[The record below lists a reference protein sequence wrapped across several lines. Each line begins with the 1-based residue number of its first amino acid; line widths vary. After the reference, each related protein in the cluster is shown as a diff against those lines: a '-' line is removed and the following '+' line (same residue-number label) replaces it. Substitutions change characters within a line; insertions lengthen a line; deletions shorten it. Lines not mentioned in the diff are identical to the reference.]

1 MKKSVLQCILLFCLM
16 IPCAVFAEQDII
28 TTILNEEQSKERAD
42 EIIQIVGFIDELYNN
57 LPQRIK
63 NGQKLVL
70 FFDPAHGIDDD
81 GKWEGEKT
89 GRLSCTGL
97 PEEFY
102 SIAISRKLYTL
113 LKKNPYI
120 QVASTKDYIDA
131 LEGNSDSYN
140 NITFKETVE
149 LARNARAAL
158 VISEHLNNTA
168 SLFKAYGLVN
178 VKGIHVTY
186 SNNTAYLTHIKEEHK
201 GFLTL
206 YNKFDTSGFSYK
218 LASAVKGKLVANGLR
233 VNSWNFGTVA
243 DDRFSYF
250 VNYPISVIFES
261 GFISNPDDETMLC
274 NPDYQQLIAK
284 SHYESI
290 LGTIAQTF
298 GVDLSGFWGPKI
310 IDTDFHKNIM
320 LLKLSRIA
328 CNYISKNDTSKGLYV
343 LQILLNQCDPEKDKA
358 VIENITDMK
367 YRIERSQTLYAK
379 TLQLKKKGQIRK
391 AKISMRKA
399 ISLISRSPVFY
410 EMRKAYRT
418 EYRVLKETPP
428 RKDYAMQHPIPAKVV
443 NPSPSSI
450 TTPVLIVLKKDITI
464 SEAIYNALRCD
475 DAMLKKLTQQ
485 FASSKIK
492 AGKKRF
498 ENPTKEGIYI
508 VQLTPKGNIKSVK
521 RVTIVKLNPYK
532 YQNQMYLKN
541 SYCVSKEKSKSL

>member
-1 MKKSVLQCILLFCLM
+1 M

-28 TTILNEEQSKERAD
+28 ATILNGEQSKERAD
-42 EIIQIVGFIDELYNN
+42 EIIQIAGFIDELYSN

-218 LASAVKGKLVANGLR
+218 LASAVKGKLVANGFH

-261 GFISNPDDETMLC
+261 GFISNPDDETMLR

-290 LGTIAQTF
+290 LETIATTF
-298 GVDLSGFWGPKI
+298 GVDLSGFWGPRI
-310 IDTDFHKNIM
+310 IDTDFQKNLT

-343 LQILLNQCDPEKDKA
+343 LQILLNQCDPEKDTA

-367 YRIERSQTLYAK
+367 YRIERSQTLYTKA
-379 TLQLKKKGQIRK
+379 LQLKKKGQIRK
-391 AKISMRKA
+391 AKISMQKA

-418 EYRVLKETPP
+418 EYGVLKETSPQ
-428 RKDYAMQHPIPAKVV
+428 KDYALQHPIPAKGV

-450 TTPVLIVLKKDITI
+450 TTPVLIVLKNDITV

>member
-1 MKKSVLQCILLFCLM
+1 MKKSVLLCILLICLM

-28 TTILNEEQSKERAD
+28 ATILNREQSKERAD
-42 EIIQIVGFIDELYNN
+42 EIIQIAGFIDELYSN

-261 GFISNPDDETMLC
+261 GFISNPDDETMLR

-290 LGTIAQTF
+290 LETIATTF
-298 GVDLSGFWGPKI
+298 GVDLSGFWGPRI
-310 IDTDFHKNIM
+310 IDTDFQKNLT

-343 LQILLNQCDPEKDKA
+343 LQILLNQCDPEKDTA

-367 YRIERSQTLYAK
+367 YRIERSQTLYTKA
-379 TLQLKKKGQIRK
+379 LQLKKKGQIRK
-391 AKISMRKA
+391 AKISMQKA

-418 EYRVLKETPP
+418 EYGVLKETSPQ
-428 RKDYAMQHPIPAKVV
+428 KDYALQHPIPAKGV

-450 TTPVLIVLKKDITI
+450 TTPVLIVLKNDITV

>member
-1 MKKSVLQCILLFCLM
+1 MKKSVLLCILLICLM

-28 TTILNEEQSKERAD
+28 ATILNGEQSKERAD
-42 EIIQIVGFIDELYNN
+42 EIIQIAGFIDELYSN

-261 GFISNPDDETMLC
+261 GFISNPDDETMLR

-290 LGTIAQTF
+290 LETIATTF
-298 GVDLSGFWGPKI
+298 GVDLSGFWGPRI
-310 IDTDFHKNIM
+310 IDTDFQKNLT

-343 LQILLNQCDPEKDKA
+343 LQMLLNQCDPEKDTA

-367 YRIERSQTLYAK
+367 YRIERSQTLYTKA
-379 TLQLKKKGQIRK
+379 LQLKKKGQIRK

-418 EYRVLKETPP
+418 EYGALKETPP
-428 RKDYAMQHPIPAKVV
+428 QKDYALQHPIPAKVV

-450 TTPVLIVLKKDITI
+450 TTPVLIVLKNDITV

>member
-1 MKKSVLQCILLFCLM
+1 M

-28 TTILNEEQSKERAD
+28 ATILNGEQSKERAD
-42 EIIQIVGFIDELYNN
+42 EIIQIAGFIDELYSN

-261 GFISNPDDETMLC
+261 GFISNPDDETMLR

-290 LGTIAQTF
+290 LETIATTF
-298 GVDLSGFWGPKI
+298 GVDLSGFWGPGI
-310 IDTDFHKNIM
+310 IDTDFQKNLT

-343 LQILLNQCDPEKDKA
+343 LQILLNQCDPEKDTA

-367 YRIERSQTLYAK
+367 YRIERSQTLYTKA
-379 TLQLKKKGQIRK
+379 LQLKKKGQIRK
-391 AKISMRKA
+391 AKISMQKA

-418 EYRVLKETPP
+418 EYGVLKETSPQ
-428 RKDYAMQHPIPAKVV
+428 KDYALQHPIPAKGV

-450 TTPVLIVLKKDITI
+450 TTPVLIVLKNDITV

>member
-1 MKKSVLQCILLFCLM
+1 MKKSVLLCILLICLM

-28 TTILNEEQSKERAD
+28 ATILNGEQSKERAD
-42 EIIQIVGFIDELYNN
+42 EIIQIAGFIDELYSN

-261 GFISNPDDETMLC
+261 GFISNPDDETMLR

-290 LGTIAQTF
+290 LETIATTF
-298 GVDLSGFWGPKI
+298 GVDLSGFWGPRI
-310 IDTDFHKNIM
+310 IDTDFQKNLT

-343 LQILLNQCDPEKDKA
+343 LQILLNQCDPEKDTA

-367 YRIERSQTLYAK
+367 YRIERSQTLYTKA
-379 TLQLKKKGQIRK
+379 LQLKKKGQIRK
-391 AKISMRKA
+391 AKISMQKA

-418 EYRVLKETPP
+418 EYGVLKETSPQ
-428 RKDYAMQHPIPAKVV
+428 KDYALQHPIPAKGV

-450 TTPVLIVLKKDITI
+450 TTPVLIVLKNDITV

>member
-1 MKKSVLQCILLFCLM
+1 LQM
-16 IPCAVFAEQDII
+16 
-28 TTILNEEQSKERAD
+28 
-42 EIIQIVGFIDELYNN
+42 
-57 LPQRIK
+57 
-63 NGQKLVL
+63 
-70 FFDPAHGIDDD
+70 
-81 GKWEGEKT
+81 
-89 GRLSCTGL
+89 
-97 PEEFY
+97 
-102 SIAISRKLYTL
+102 
-113 LKKNPYI
+113 
-120 QVASTKDYIDA
+120 
-131 LEGNSDSYN
+131 
-140 NITFKETVE
+140 
-149 LARNARAAL
+149 
-158 VISEHLNNTA
+158 
-168 SLFKAYGLVN
+168 
-178 VKGIHVTY
+178 
-186 SNNTAYLTHIKEEHK
+186 
-201 GFLTL
+201 
-206 YNKFDTSGFSYK
+206 
-218 LASAVKGKLVANGLR
+218 
-233 VNSWNFGTVA
+233 
-243 DDRFSYF
+243 
-250 VNYPISVIFES
+250 
-261 GFISNPDDETMLC
+261 
-274 NPDYQQLIAK
+274 
-284 SHYESI
+284 
-290 LGTIAQTF
+290 
-298 GVDLSGFWGPKI
+298 
-310 IDTDFHKNIM
+310 
-320 LLKLSRIA
+320 
-328 CNYISKNDTSKGLYV
+328 
-343 LQILLNQCDPEKDKA
+343 LLNQCDPEKDKA

-428 RKDYAMQHPIPAKVV
+428 QKDYALQHPIPAKGV